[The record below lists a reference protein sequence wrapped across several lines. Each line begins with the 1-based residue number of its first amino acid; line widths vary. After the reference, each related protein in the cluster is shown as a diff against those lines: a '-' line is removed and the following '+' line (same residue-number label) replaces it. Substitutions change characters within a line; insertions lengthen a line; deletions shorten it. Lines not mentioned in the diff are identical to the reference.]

1 LREKINYKVRGKKSI
16 KSQDMAGITKLRNF
30 EENQIPNEEKV
41 VKVSMF
47 QRERLKWFHWLE
59 IMTERMARMRCKSF
73 LEMPFTAK
81 HVLQLGEQ
89 TRLVYVSYKS
99 KGRGVRTATQVHG
112 WSPACY

>member
-47 QRERLKWFHWLE
+47 QRERLK
-59 IMTERMARMRCKSF
+59 
-73 LEMPFTAK
+73 
-81 HVLQLGEQ
+81 
-89 TRLVYVSYKS
+89 
-99 KGRGVRTATQVHG
+99 
-112 WSPACY
+112 

>member
-1 LREKINYKVRGKKSI
+1 
-16 KSQDMAGITKLRNF
+16 MAGITKLRNF

-59 IMTERMARMRCKSF
+59 TMTERMARMRCKSF

-81 HVLQLGEQ
+81 HFLQLGEE

-99 KGRGVRTATQVHG
+99 KGRGGKDCNTSSWLESSLLLNG
-112 WSPACY
+112 PSPF